1 MVERSWEDAAAEAG
15 GVALWCW
22 DLADGRVRG
31 SRSFVRALGLPEVL
45 PDGATLDD
53 LIVCALPSHREE
65 LRRALERVASRE
77 RVPRDTSSPTTAPM
91 PATRE
96 STALAHRFETATGWV
111 ELRGRLDDSSTRIVG
126 TLVDASPVRALEA
139 RTSLSEE
146 RLRAIAD
153 ALPGLGLVLDED
165 GRYCAVFA
173 HDESLLAAERATLVG
188 RRMHEI
194 LPAAEADAFLAE
206 VHACLDAGRSRR
218 VEYVLR
224 VGPRPLHFEA
234 RVAPIAG
241 GWDGRRAVVWIAN
254 DVSDRKRAENALR
267 ESEAHLRAIV
277 EHADMLAWR
286 LDREGKILFST
297 GRALARLGL
306 APGQL
311 VGHDVF
317 AMVPPESSE
326 ALRRVLD
333 EGEEHHRESSYGGI
347 DVQTHVV
354 PLRDE
359 RGELAGC
366 VGVSF
371 DVSELA
377 AVRRER
383 ERFVRELEAK
393 NAELERFNYT
403 VSHDLKTPLVTIQGF
418 VDLLAQDLERGDH
431 ERVRRDLQHVANAS
445 ARMQALLDDLLE
457 LSRAGRGARPTDVEL
472 SAVVADALAQ
482 LEGRLRASG
491 ATVRVAEPLPV
502 VFADR
507 TRLLQVLQNLIEN
520 ALKHSGT
527 EAPIVD
533 VGRRDDGAFFVRDH
547 GIGIAPRHHER
558 IFGLFERLGRGE
570 GTGVGLA
577 LARRVIEAHG
587 GRLWVESTGV
597 AGEGAT
603 FLFTLPPRDA

>member
-1 MVERSWEDAAAEAG
+1 VVERSWEDAAAEAG

-91 PATRE
+91 PTRE
-96 STALAHRFETATGWV
+96 STALAHRFETSTGWV
-111 ELRGRLDDSSTRIVG
+111 ELRGRLDDSSLRIVG

-297 GRALARLGL
+297 GRALSKLGIG
-306 APGQL
+306 PGEL
-311 VGHDVF
+311 VGRDVF
-317 AMVPPESSE
+317 AMIAADE
-326 ALRRVLD
+326 ATSIRQVLE
-333 EGEEHHRESSYGGI
+333 EGIAHHRESAFGGV
-347 DVQTHVV
+347 DMQTHVV
-354 PLRDE
+354 PLHDE
-359 RGELAGC
+359 HGELAGC

-431 ERVRRDLQHVANAS
+431 ERVRRDLRHVANAS

-533 VGRRDDGAFFVRDH
+533 VGRRDDGAFYVRDH